1 MVHPKDRAWLAR
13 AEKQEDHQGL
23 ATGLATGAGEFT
35 TRHPMHG
42 WPYYVSWVPFQSHV
56 PEAVSWFQPRSP
68 CIDRNCRWH
77 RGLGTCESFT
87 VISHGNER
95 PWLPFGFSLNTVR
108 KGDCYANLNNSS
120 QCDNSIS
127 HFKLTYCHPDAS
139 SGPLDILVSTTQ
151 CFLVWLPLDID
162 KRKPATF
169 QKPLFP
175 SHILCLF
182 LHQTQLVSG

>member
-1 MVHPKDRAWLAR
+1 MVHPKGRAWLAG
-13 AEKQEDHQGL
+13 AEKQEDPR
-23 ATGLATGAGEFT
+23 GLATGAGEFT

-42 WPYYVSWVPFQSHV
+42 CPYYVNWVPFQSHV
-56 PEAVSWFQPRSP
+56 PEAVSWFQQRSP
-68 CIDRNCRWH
+68 CVDRNCRWH
-77 RGLGTCESFT
+77 TGLGTWESFT

-139 SGPLDILVSTTQ
+139 SGPLDILVSTLSVFSSDCPWTLTSVSQ
-151 CFLVWLPLDID
+151 P
-162 KRKPATF
+162 
-169 QKPLFP
+169 P
-175 SHILCLF
+175 SRNLYFHLTSCLF